1 MHGIDRVMAGF
12 DLRVVVDR
20 LERPLRR
27 SLEMAM
33 HLAVTREHSSVEVE
47 HWMSILVARGGPF
60 EPLLRTLDIAADRV
74 ADDIA
79 IRLDRM
85 RGTHRSAAPTL
96 SRAML
101 EWLEEGWLAAS
112 LRFGRNEVLASDL
125 LLALTT
131 SPVLQRLVREI
142 APSLRLEDSKVLALA
157 TAANTAAPPVTSGV
171 SAAGASSGP
180 AAGAAAK
187 ADSDIARFTVDLTAS
202 ARAGKLDPV
211 VGREP
216 ELRQVVDILMRRRQN
231 NPILTGEA
239 GVGKTA
245 VVEALA
251 LRIADGSVPP
261 LLADVT
267 ILALDLGLLQAGA
280 GVKGEFER
288 RLTGLIA
295 EIKASTRPIILF
307 IDEAHLMIGAGNQ
320 SGGSDAANLLK
331 PPLARGELRTIAATT
346 WSEYKRHIERDP
358 ALTRRFQVV
367 KVEEPKPESAIRML
381 RGIVPSLE
389 KHHGVRIKDEALAE
403 AVRLSARHLP
413 DRQLPDKAI
422 SVLDT
427 AAAGVAISHA
437 TDPAAIEDL
446 VAEVAHLGTERAA
459 IVRDEGDDVVSA
471 LAVIDARIAE
481 ANAQLD
487 TLRARVKQERL
498 LVDEIAQAS
507 TAPDAGEDEAAQ
519 AARLDRRRKLEARLA
534 ALQGEAPLVHP
545 RVDRDAVAAVV
556 ARWTGV
562 PVGRLIRDA
571 IVTARTLEDRLRQRV
586 VGQDR
591 ALAVIASAMRT
602 SAARLGDPRKPPGVF
617 LMVGT
622 SGIGKTETALA
633 LADQLFGGSQHLSI
647 INMSE
652 FKEEHKVSSLVGAP
666 PGYVG
671 YGEGGV
677 LTEAVRRRPYGL
689 LLMDEV
695 EKAHP
700 GVQDVFYQVFDKGM
714 LRDREGRD
722 IEFLNTTIILTPN
735 AGSETLAALAA
746 DPETMPEGDAL
757 VDALQPELSKVF
769 KPAFLGRVTI
779 VPYLPL
785 SEPVL
790 HDSFKLQVARIAER
804 LTAAHGARLVVAPAV
819 EGMVVT
825 RCLAGSIGARA
836 IEGVLSREVLPAIS
850 DVILEHALGDGD
862 AITAIHVDLDDARR
876 ISVRADLSTG
886 TANVPSEQ
894 ATVSPV
900 DYDHHGD
907 DLSHGD
913 HTPQPADLAQ
923 A

>member
-1 MHGIDRVMAGF
+1 
-12 DLRVVVDR
+12 
-20 LERPLRR
+20 
-27 SLEMAM
+27 M
-33 HLAVTREHSSVEVE
+33 HLAVTREHASVEVE
-47 HWMSILVARGGPF
+47 HWMSILTARGGPF
-60 EPLLRTLDIAADRV
+60 EPLLRTLDIAPDRV
-74 ADDIA
+74 GDDLA
-79 IRLDRM
+79 ARLDRM
-85 RGTHRSAAPTL
+85 RGAHRSAAPTL

-101 EWLEEGWLAAS
+101 EWLEESWLAAS
-112 LRFGRNEVLASDL
+112 LRFARNEVLATDL

-142 APSLRLEDSKVLALA
+142 APSLRLDDSKVLALA
-157 TAANTAAPPVTSGV
+157 TAASSSPPP
-171 SAAGASSGP
+171 ASSGASAAPDASATTAASP
-180 AAGAAAK
+180 AAR
-187 ADSDIARFTVDLTAS
+187 ADSDIARFTVDLTAA
-202 ARAGKLDPV
+202 AREGKLDPV
-211 VGREP
+211 VGREA

-251 LRIADGSVPP
+251 LRIAAGSVPP

-367 KVEEPKPESAIRML
+367 KVDEPKPEGAIRML

-446 VAEVAHLGTERAA
+446 LAEVDHLATERAA
-459 IVRDEGDDVVSA
+459 IVRDEGDDMA
-471 LAVIDARIAE
+471 GAVAAIDARAAE
-481 ANAQLD
+481 ANAQLVS
-487 TLRARVKQERL
+487 LRVRVKEERL

-507 TAPDAGEDEAAQ
+507 TSPEGEDETARG
-519 AARLDRRRKLEARLA
+519 ARLDRRRKLEARLE
-534 ALQGEAPLVHP
+534 ALQGEAPLIHR

-714 LRDREGRD
+714 LRDGEGRD
-722 IEFLNTTIILTPN
+722 IEFLNTTIILTSN

-757 VDALQPELSKVF
+757 VEALQPELSKVF

-790 HDSFKLQVARIAER
+790 HDIFKLQIARIAER
-804 LTAAHGARLVVAPAV
+804 LMAAHGARLVVAPAV
-819 EGMVVT
+819 EDVIVA

-836 IEGVLSREVLPAIS
+836 IEGALSREILPAIS

-862 AITAIHVDLDDARR
+862 VIAAIHVDLDDARR
-876 ISVRADLSTG
+876 VSVRADLLHG
-886 TANVPSEQ
+886 TVNVPSEQ
-894 ATVSPV
+894 ATVRPV
-900 DYDHHGD
+900 ECDHHGD
-907 DLSHGD
+907 DERHGD
-913 HTPQPADLAQ
+913 LTPEPADLAQ

>member
-1 MHGIDRVMAGF
+1 MAGL
-12 DLRVVVDR
+12 DLRVVIDR
-20 LERPLRR
+20 LEPAIRR
-27 SLEMAM
+27 TLEMAM
-33 HLAVTREHSSVEVE
+33 HLAVTREHASVEVE
-47 HWMSILVARGGPF
+47 HWMSILVSRGGPL
-60 EPLLRTLDIAADRV
+60 EPLLRALDIAADRV
-74 ADDIA
+74 ADDMA

-85 RGTHRSAAPTL
+85 RGNHRSAPTL
-96 SRAML
+96 SRPML
-101 EWLEEGWLAAS
+101 DWLEEGWLAAS

-131 SPVLQRLVREI
+131 SPVLQRLIREI
-142 APSLRLEDSKVLALA
+142 APSLRLDDAKVLALA
-157 TAANTAAPPVTSGV
+157 TSALSAPPPTARD
-171 SAAGASSGP
+171 AASTP
-180 AAGAAAK
+180 AAKDVGVRPAAK

-202 ARAGKLDPV
+202 AREGRLDPV
-211 VGREP
+211 VGREA

-261 LLADVT
+261 MLADVT

-295 EIKASTRPIILF
+295 EIKVSTKPIILF

-367 KVEEPKPESAIRML
+367 KVGEPKPEAAVRML

-446 VAEVAHLGTERAA
+446 VAETAHLATERTS
-459 IVRDEGDDVVSA
+459 IVRDEGDDMTSA
-471 LAVIDARIAE
+471 LAAIDARIAD
-481 ANAQLD
+481 ANTQLD
-487 TLRARVKQERL
+487 ALRARVREERL
-498 LVDEIAQAS
+498 LVDEIAQAA
-507 TAPDAGEDEAAQ
+507 APPDGGEDEAAQ
-519 AARLDRRRKLEARLA
+519 AMRLERRRKLEVRLA
-534 ALQGEAPLVHP
+534 TLQGETPLVHP
-545 RVDRDAVAAVV
+545 RVDKDAVAAVV

-591 ALAVIASAMRT
+591 ALSVIASAMRT

-622 SGIGKTETALA
+622 SGVGKTETALA

-714 LRDREGRD
+714 LRDGEGRD
-722 IEFLNTTIILTPN
+722 IEFLNTTIILTSN
-735 AGSETLAALAA
+735 AGSETLATLAA

-757 VDALQPELSKVF
+757 VEALQPELSKAF

-790 HDSFKLQVARIAER
+790 HDIFKLQVARIAER
-804 LTAAHGARLVVAPAV
+804 LASAHGAALLLAPAV
-819 EGMVVT
+819 EDVIVA

-836 IEGVLSREVLPAIS
+836 IEGVLSREILPAIS
-850 DVILEHALGDGD
+850 DVILDHALGDGA
-862 AITAIHVDLDDARR
+862 AIAAIHVDLDDARR
-876 ISVRADLSTG
+876 ISVRATLSSG
-886 TANVPSEQ
+886 TDDVPSEQ
-894 ATVSPV
+894 ATVRPV
-900 DYDHHGD
+900 DCDHHGND
-907 DLSHGD
+907 TRHGD
-913 HTPQPADLAQ
+913 LTPEPADLAQ

>member
-1 MHGIDRVMAGF
+1 
-12 DLRVVVDR
+12 
-20 LERPLRR
+20 
-27 SLEMAM
+27 M
-33 HLAVTREHSSVEVE
+33 HLAVTREHASIEVE

-74 ADDIA
+74 ADDMA
-79 IRLDRM
+79 LRLDRM
-85 RGTHRSAAPTL
+85 RGNHHSAPSF
-96 SRAML
+96 SRPVL

-112 LRFGRNEVLASDL
+112 LRFGRNEVLATDL

-131 SPVLQRLVREI
+131 SAVLERLVREI
-142 APSLRLEDSKVLALA
+142 APSLRLDDAKVMAIA
-157 TAANTAAPPVTSGV
+157 TSASRAPSPAPAGTVAGATPQEGAAPRG
-171 SAAGASSGP
+171 
-180 AAGAAAK
+180 AK
-187 ADSDIARFTVDLTAS
+187 ADSDIARFTVDLTAA
-202 ARAGKLDPV
+202 AREGKLDPV
-211 VGREP
+211 VGREA

-251 LRIADGSVPP
+251 LRIAAGDVPP
-261 LLADVT
+261 MLADVT

-295 EIKASTRPIILF
+295 EIKAATTPIILF

-367 KVEEPKPESAIRML
+367 KVDEPKPELAVRML

-389 KHHGVRIKDEALAE
+389 THHGVRIKDEALVE

-446 VAEVAHLGTERAA
+446 VAETAHLATERAA
-459 IVRDEGDDVVSA
+459 IVRDEGVDMASA
-471 LAVIDARIAE
+471 LAAIDARIADVETQLE
-481 ANAQLD
+481 A
-487 TLRARVKQERL
+487 LRARVKKERL
-498 LVDEIAQAS
+498 LVEEIAETAS
-507 TAPDAGEDEAAQ
+507 APEGGEDEAAKTS
-519 AARLDRRRKLEARLA
+519 RLERRRKLEEKLA

-545 RVDRDAVAAVV
+545 RVDKDAVAAVV

-562 PVGRLIRDA
+562 PVGRLVRDA
-571 IVTARTLEDRLRQRV
+571 VVTARTLEDRLRQRV

-622 SGIGKTETALA
+622 SGVGKTETALA

-714 LRDREGRD
+714 LRDGEGRD
-722 IEFLNTTIILTPN
+722 IEFLNTTIILTSN
-735 AGSETLAALAA
+735 AGSETLASLAA
-746 DPETMPEGDAL
+746 DPETLPEGDAL
-757 VDALQPELSKVF
+757 VEALQPELAKVF

-790 HDSFKLQVARIAER
+790 HDIFKLQVARIAER
-804 LTAAHGARLVVAPAV
+804 LALAYGAQLVVAPGV
-819 EGMVVT
+819 EDAIVA

-850 DVILEHALGDGD
+850 DVVLAHALGDGA
-862 AITAIHVDLDDARR
+862 AIAEIHVDLDDARR
-876 ISVRADLSTG
+876 ISVRATLSHG
-886 TANVPSEQ
+886 TASVPSEQ
-894 ATVSPV
+894 AAVRPADCDHQGDQSRSGGLTPEPV
-900 DYDHHGD
+900 
-907 DLSHGD
+907 
-913 HTPQPADLAQ
+913 DLAQ